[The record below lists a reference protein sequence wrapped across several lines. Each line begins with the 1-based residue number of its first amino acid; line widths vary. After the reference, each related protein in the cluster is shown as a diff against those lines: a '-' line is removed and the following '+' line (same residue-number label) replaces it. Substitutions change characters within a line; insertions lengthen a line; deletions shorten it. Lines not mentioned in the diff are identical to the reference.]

1 MRKGDL
7 VMNTFRLGHV
17 YDVTDFYHK
26 NNGNDFERYYIC
38 ADVFDFHIYRIVLG
52 YNSKYEEEEDTKLIE
67 QTDIDKR
74 DVIEYMKNER
84 IAFIGSKDWKNF
96 PSKCNIIGVRDN
108 CFKEIVKAV
117 INCDTYDND
126 DVLEFRYNT
135 PIKELIDTIDSGYG
149 ITILDKN
156 LDVKENISIIKI

>member
-1 MRKGDL
+1 MDS
-7 VMNTFRLGHV
+7 FRLGHV
-17 YDVTDFYHK
+17 YDVTDYYHK

-38 ADVFDFHIYRIVLG
+38 ADVLDFHIYRIVLG
-52 YNSKYEEEEDTKLIE
+52 YNSEYEEEEDTKLIE

-84 IAFIGSKDWKNF
+84 IAFVDDSKDWKNF
-96 PSKCNIIGVRDN
+96 PSKCHMISARDDL
-108 CFKEIVKAV
+108 FKEVVKAV

-135 PIKELIDTIDSGYG
+135 PIEELISTIDSGYG
-149 ITILDKN
+149 ITVLDED
-156 LDVKENISIIKI
+156 LDEKK